1 MVLKKSPCMFFFAD
15 ALQWETMSSD
25 TQEKV
30 QTGATRDETWKIFF
44 QSCYYKFDVKT
55 YSNKILLSV
64 PFQSA
69 TSLVDVVFRHQ
80 GIFDAGMQG
89 S

>member
-1 MVLKKSPCMFFFAD
+1 MYVNTINVYNYHNMQKESLTGFHGIKEVALHVFFAD

-44 QSCYYKFDVKT
+44 QSCYYKFELKT
-55 YSNKILLSV
+55 
-64 PFQSA
+64 
-69 TSLVDVVFRHQ
+69 
-80 GIFDAGMQG
+80 
-89 S
+89 

>member
-55 YSNKILLSV
+55 
-64 PFQSA
+64 
-69 TSLVDVVFRHQ
+69 
-80 GIFDAGMQG
+80 
-89 S
+89 